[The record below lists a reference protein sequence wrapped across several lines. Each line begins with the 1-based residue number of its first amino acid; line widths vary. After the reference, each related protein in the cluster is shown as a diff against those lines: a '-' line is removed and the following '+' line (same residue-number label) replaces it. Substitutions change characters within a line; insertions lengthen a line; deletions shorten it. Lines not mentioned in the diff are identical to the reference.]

1 MFNTV
6 FIFERIANLRLGNLL
21 CLVFHRRSLESK
33 ESLKSATISIRTNIV
48 RSFLTTLAIII
59 GTAAV
64 IAVIGI
70 GSSANK
76 ALDAQ
81 IDDFGPRT
89 LVVSP
94 GQNRRGTVT
103 KGLIPLDIK
112 DSQALEKNNDHQWM
126 VSPYIT
132 RNRQIKFNNANIN
145 ERIRANLP
153 IHFKVRGYEIEYGR
167 IFTEDENLG
176 RKKVVVLGSDV
187 PKELKTTATKI
198 LNKEVLIAGNSYK
211 VIGVLTEEGS
221 TGWQNPDDELY
232 VPLLTGSQRLFGT
245 KNLDSLNIAIEKDAN
260 VDEVMMTI
268 ERILR
273 SQHDIGPGEDNDFR
287 INDYSQYSD
296 LRKQATGIFTA
307 LIAGIAGISLV
318 VGGIG
323 VMNIMLVSVTERT
336 REIGLRKALG
346 ATYKAI
352 MLQFIIEAVLL
363 CVIGG
368 TVGVILG
375 TSILYLFASF
385 NEWPFAMPISAIVG
399 SITFSAMVGLFFG
412 IWPARKAANLDP
424 ATSLRYE

>member
-1 MFNTV
+1 M
-6 FIFERIANLRLGNLL
+6 
-21 CLVFHRRSLESK
+21 LVR

-48 RSFLTTLAIII
+48 RSFLTALAIII

-76 ALDAQ
+76 ALEAQ

-94 GQNRRGTVT
+94 GQNRRGAVT

-112 DSQALEKNNDHQWM
+112 DAEALQKNNDHNWM
-126 VSPYIT
+126 VSPFIA
-132 RNRQIKFNNANIN
+132 RNRQVKFNNANIN

-153 IHFKVRGYEIEYGR
+153 IHFKVRGYDIEYGR
-167 IFTEDENLG
+167 IFTEEENLG

-187 PKELKTTATKI
+187 PKELKTSPSRI

-211 VIGVLTEEGS
+211 VVGILEEEGS

-245 KNLDSLNIAIEKDAN
+245 KNLDSLNVAIEKTAN

-296 LRKQATGIFTA
+296 LRRQATGIFTA

-368 TVGVILG
+368 VIGVIMG
-375 TSILYLFASF
+375 TSLLYLFASF
-385 NEWPFAMPISAIVG
+385 NEWPFAMPISAMIG

>member
-1 MFNTV
+1 ML
-6 FIFERIANLRLGNLL
+6 I
-21 CLVFHRRSLESK
+21 K

-48 RSFLTTLAIII
+48 RSFLTALAIII

-76 ALDAQ
+76 ALEAQ

-94 GQNRRGTVT
+94 GQNRRGAVT

-112 DSQALEKNNDHQWM
+112 DAEALQKNNDHNWM
-126 VSPYIT
+126 VSPYIA
-132 RNRQIKFNNANIN
+132 RNRQVKFNNANIN

-153 IHFKVRGYEIEYGR
+153 IHFKVRGYDIEYGR
-167 IFTEDENLG
+167 IFTEEENLG

-187 PKELKTTATKI
+187 PKELKTSPNRI

-211 VIGVLTEEGS
+211 VIGILEEEGS

-245 KNLDSLNIAIEKDAN
+245 KNLDSLNVAIEKTAN

-296 LRKQATGIFTA
+296 LRRQATGIFTA

-368 TVGVILG
+368 VIGVIMG

-385 NEWPFAMPISAIVG
+385 NEWPFAMPISAMIG

>member
-1 MFNTV
+1 M
-6 FIFERIANLRLGNLL
+6 
-21 CLVFHRRSLESK
+21 LVK

-48 RSFLTTLAIII
+48 RSFLTALAIII

-76 ALDAQ
+76 ALEAQ

-94 GQNRRGTVT
+94 GQNRRGAVT

-112 DSQALEKNNDHQWM
+112 DAEALQKNNDHNWL
-126 VSPYIT
+126 VSPFIA
-132 RNRQIKFNNANIN
+132 RNKQVKFNNANIN

-153 IHFKVRGYEIEYGR
+153 IHFKVRGYDIEYGR
-167 IFTEDENLG
+167 IFTEEENLG

-187 PKELKTTATKI
+187 PKELKTSPSRI

-211 VIGVLTEEGS
+211 VVGILEEEGS

-245 KNLDSLNIAIEKDAN
+245 KNLDSLNVAIEKNVN

-296 LRKQATGIFTA
+296 LRRQATGIFTA

-368 TVGVILG
+368 IIGVIMG

-385 NEWPFAMPISAIVG
+385 NEWPFAMPVSAIIG
-399 SITFSAMVGLFFG
+399 SISFSAMVGLFFG

>member
-1 MFNTV
+1 M
-6 FIFERIANLRLGNLL
+6 
-21 CLVFHRRSLESK
+21 LVR

-48 RSFLTTLAIII
+48 RSFLTALAIII

-76 ALDAQ
+76 ALEAQ

-94 GQNRRGTVT
+94 GQNRRGAVT

-112 DSQALEKNNDHQWM
+112 DAEALQKNNDHNWM
-126 VSPYIT
+126 VSPYIA
-132 RNRQIKFNNANIN
+132 RNRQVKFNNANIN

-153 IHFKVRGYEIEYGR
+153 IHFKVRGYDIEYGR
-167 IFTEDENLG
+167 IFTIEENLG

-187 PKELKTTATKI
+187 PKELKTSPNRI

-211 VIGVLTEEGS
+211 VIGILKEEGS

-245 KNLDSLNIAIEKDAN
+245 KNLDSLNVAIEKTAN

-296 LRKQATGIFTA
+296 LRRQATGIFTA

-368 TVGVILG
+368 VIGVVMG

-385 NEWPFAMPISAIVG
+385 NAWPFAMPISAIIG
-399 SITFSAMVGLFFG
+399 SISFSAMVGLFFG

>member
-1 MFNTV
+1 MLF
-6 FIFERIANLRLGNLL
+6 
-21 CLVFHRRSLESK
+21 K
-33 ESLKSATISIRTNIV
+33 ESLISAISSIRSNII

-76 ALDAQ
+76 ALEAE

-89 LVVSP
+89 LYVSP
-94 GQNRRGTVT
+94 GQNRRGAVT
-103 KGLIPLDIK
+103 KGFIPLDIK
-112 DSQALEKNNDHQWM
+112 DAYALAKNKDHNWM

-132 RNRQIKFNNANIN
+132 RNRQVKFNNSNIN

-153 IHFKVRGYEIEYGR
+153 IHFKVSGFDIEYGK
-167 IFTEDENLG
+167 IFSEEENLG
-176 RKKVVVLGSDV
+176 RKRVVVLGSSV
-187 PKELKTTATKI
+187 PKELRTSAQRI
-198 LNKEVLIAGNSYK
+198 LNKEILIAGTSYK
-211 VIGVLTEEGS
+211 VIGVLKEEGS

-232 VPLLTGSQRLFGT
+232 IPLLTGAQRLFGT
-245 KNLDSLNIAIEKDAN
+245 ESLDSLSVGISKDAN

-273 SQHDIGPGEDNDFR
+273 AQHDIGPGEDNDFR
-287 INDYSQYSD
+287 ISDYSQFSD
-296 LRKQATGIFTA
+296 LRRQATGIFTA
-307 LIAGIAGISLV
+307 LIAGIAGISLI

-346 ATYKAI
+346 ATHKAI
-352 MLQFIIEAVLL
+352 MLQFIVEAILL
-363 CVIGG
+363 CLIGG
-368 TVGVILG
+368 CIGVFLG

-385 NEWPFAMPISAIVG
+385 NEWPFAMPFSAIVG

-412 IWPARKAANLDP
+412 IWPARKAAKLDP
-424 ATSLRYE
+424 AISLRYE

>member
-1 MFNTV
+1 MLF
-6 FIFERIANLRLGNLL
+6 
-21 CLVFHRRSLESK
+21 K
-33 ESLKSATISIRTNIV
+33 ESLISATSSIRSNIV

-76 ALDAQ
+76 ALEAE

-89 LVVSP
+89 LYVSP
-94 GQNRRGTVT
+94 GQNRRGAVT

-112 DSQALEKNNDHQWM
+112 DAYALAKNKDHDWM

-132 RNRQIKFNNANIN
+132 RNRQVKFNNANIN

-153 IHFKVRGYEIEYGR
+153 IHFKVSGFDIEYGT
-167 IFTEDENLG
+167 IFTEEQNLG
-176 RKKVVVLGSDV
+176 RKRVVVLGSSV
-187 PKELKTTATKI
+187 PKELQTSARQV
-198 LNKEVLIAGNSYK
+198 LNKEILIAGTSYE
-211 VIGVLTEEGS
+211 VIGVLKEEGN

-232 VPLLTGSQRLFGT
+232 IPLLTGAQRLFGT
-245 KNLDSLNIAIEKDAN
+245 ETIDSMSVGISKDAN

-273 SQHDIGPGEDNDFR
+273 SQHDIGPGQDNDFR
-287 INDYSQYSD
+287 ISDYSQFSD
-296 LRKQATGIFTA
+296 LRRQATGIFTA
-307 LIAGIAGISLV
+307 LIAGIAGISLI

-346 ATYKAI
+346 ATHKAI
-352 MLQFIIEAVLL
+352 MLQFIVEAILL
-363 CVIGG
+363 CLIGG
-368 TVGVILG
+368 CIGVFLG
-375 TSILYLFASF
+375 TSILYLFASL
-385 NEWPFAMPISAIVG
+385 NEWPFAMPFSAIIG

-412 IWPARKAANLDP
+412 IWPARKAAKLDP
-424 ATSLRYE
+424 AISLRYE

>member
-1 MFNTV
+1 M
-6 FIFERIANLRLGNLL
+6 
-21 CLVFHRRSLESK
+21 LVR

-48 RSFLTTLAIII
+48 RSFLTALAIII

-76 ALDAQ
+76 ALEAQ

-94 GQNRRGTVT
+94 GQNRRGAVT

-112 DSQALEKNNDHQWM
+112 DAEALQKNNDHNWM
-126 VSPYIT
+126 VSPYIA
-132 RNRQIKFNNANIN
+132 RNRQVKFNNANIN

-153 IHFKVRGYEIEYGR
+153 IHFKVRGYDIEYGR
-167 IFTEDENLG
+167 IFTEEENLG

-187 PKELKTTATKI
+187 PKELKTSPSRI

-211 VIGVLTEEGS
+211 VVGILEEEGS

-245 KNLDSLNIAIEKDAN
+245 KNLDSLNVAIEKTAN

-296 LRKQATGIFTA
+296 LRRQATGIFTA

-346 ATYKAI
+346 ATYKTI

-368 TVGVILG
+368 VIGVIMG
-375 TSILYLFASF
+375 TSVLYLFASF
-385 NEWPFAMPISAIVG
+385 NEWPFAMPISAMIG

>member
-1 MFNTV
+1 MLF
-6 FIFERIANLRLGNLL
+6 
-21 CLVFHRRSLESK
+21 K
-33 ESLKSATISIRTNIV
+33 ESLISAISSIRSNIV

-76 ALDAQ
+76 ALEAE

-89 LVVSP
+89 LYVSP
-94 GQNRRGTVT
+94 GQNRRGAVT
-103 KGLIPLDIK
+103 KGFIPLDIK
-112 DSQALEKNNDHQWM
+112 DAYALAKNKDHNWM

-132 RNRQIKFNNANIN
+132 RNRQVKFNNANIN

-153 IHFKVRGYEIEYGR
+153 IHFKVSGFDIEYGK
-167 IFTEDENLG
+167 IFSEEENLG
-176 RKKVVVLGSDV
+176 RKRVVVLGSSV
-187 PKELKTTATKI
+187 PKELKTSAQRI
-198 LNKEVLIAGNSYK
+198 LNKEILLAGTSYK
-211 VIGVLTEEGS
+211 VIGVLKEEGS

-232 VPLLTGSQRLFGT
+232 IPLLTGAQRLFGT
-245 KNLDSLNIAIEKDAN
+245 ESLDSLSVGISKDAN

-273 SQHDIGPGEDNDFR
+273 AQHDIGPGEDNDFR
-287 INDYSQYSD
+287 ISDYSQFSD
-296 LRKQATGIFTA
+296 LRRQATGIFTA
-307 LIAGIAGISLV
+307 LIAGIAGISLI

-346 ATYKAI
+346 ATHKAI
-352 MLQFIIEAVLL
+352 MLQFIVEAILL
-363 CVIGG
+363 CLIGG
-368 TVGVILG
+368 CIGVFLG

-385 NEWPFAMPISAIVG
+385 NEWPFAMPFSAIIG

-412 IWPARKAANLDP
+412 IWPARKAAKLDP
-424 ATSLRYE
+424 AISLRYE

>member
-1 MFNTV
+1 MLFQ
-6 FIFERIANLRLGNLL
+6 
-21 CLVFHRRSLESK
+21 
-33 ESLKSATISIRTNIV
+33 ESLISAISSIRSNLV

-76 ALDAQ
+76 ALEAE

-89 LVVSP
+89 LYVSP
-94 GQNRRGTVT
+94 GQNRRGAVT

-112 DSQALEKNNDHQWM
+112 DAYALAKNNDHEWM

-132 RNRQIKFNNANIN
+132 RNRQIKYNNANIN

-153 IHFKVRGYEIEYGR
+153 IHFKVSGFDIEYGR
-167 IFTEDENLG
+167 IFSEEENLG
-176 RKKVVVLGSDV
+176 RKRVIVLGSAV
-187 PKELKTTATKI
+187 PKELKTSAQAI
-198 LNKEVLIAGNSYK
+198 LNKEILIAGTSYK
-211 VIGVLTEEGS
+211 VIGVLKEEGS
-221 TGWQNPDDELY
+221 TGWQNPDEELY
-232 VPLLTGSQRLFGT
+232 IPLLTGAQRLFGT
-245 KNLDSLNIAIEKDAN
+245 ENLDSLSVGISKDTN

-273 SQHDIGPGEDNDFR
+273 AQHDIGPGEDNDFR
-287 INDYSQYSD
+287 ISDYSQFSD
-296 LRKQATGIFTA
+296 LRRQATGIFTA
-307 LIAGIAGISLV
+307 LIAGIAGISLI

-346 ATYKAI
+346 ATHKAI
-352 MLQFIIEAVLL
+352 MLQFIVEAILL
-363 CVIGG
+363 CLIGG
-368 TVGVILG
+368 CIGVFLG
-375 TSILYLFASF
+375 TSILYLFASL
-385 NEWPFAMPISAIVG
+385 NDWPFAMPFTAIIG

-412 IWPARKAANLDP
+412 IWPARKAAKLDP
-424 ATSLRYE
+424 AISLRYE

>member
-1 MFNTV
+1 MLF
-6 FIFERIANLRLGNLL
+6 
-21 CLVFHRRSLESK
+21 K
-33 ESLKSATISIRTNIV
+33 ESLTSAISSIRSNIV

-76 ALDAQ
+76 ALDEQ

-89 LVVSP
+89 LTVSP
-94 GQNRRGTVT
+94 GQNRRGAVT

-112 DSQALEKNNDHQWM
+112 DSYALARNKEHDWM
-126 VSPYIT
+126 VSPFIT
-132 RNRQIKFNNANIN
+132 RNRQVKYNNANIN

-153 IHFKVRGYEIEYGR
+153 IHFKVRGYDIEYGR
-167 IFTEDENLG
+167 IFTEEENLA
-176 RKKVVVLGSDV
+176 RKRLVVIGSAV
-187 PKELKTTATKI
+187 PKELQTFPQAI
-198 LNKEVLIAGNSYK
+198 LNQEILIAGTSYK
-211 VIGVLTEEGS
+211 VIGILQEEGN
-221 TGWQNPDDELY
+221 TGWQNPDEELY
-232 VPLLTGSQRLFGT
+232 IPLMTGAQRLFGT
-245 KNLDSLNIAIEKDAN
+245 KSLDSLNIGIAKNAN

-287 INDYSQYSD
+287 ISDYSQYSD
-296 LRKQATGIFTA
+296 LRRQATGIFTA
-307 LIAGIAGISLV
+307 LIAGIAGISLI

-346 ATYKAI
+346 ATHKAI
-352 MLQFIIEAVLL
+352 MLQFVVEATLL
-363 CVIGG
+363 CAIGG
-368 TVGVILG
+368 CVGVFLG

-385 NEWPFAMPISAIVG
+385 NDWPFAMPFSAMFG

-412 IWPARKAANLDP
+412 IWPARKAAKLDP

>member
-1 MFNTV
+1 ML
-6 FIFERIANLRLGNLL
+6 I
-21 CLVFHRRSLESK
+21 K
-33 ESLKSATISIRTNIV
+33 ESLTSATSSIRSNII

-76 ALDAQ
+76 ALDEQ

-89 LVVSP
+89 LTVSP
-94 GQNRRGTVT
+94 GQNRRGAVT

-112 DSQALEKNNDHQWM
+112 DSYALARNKEHNWM

-132 RNRQIKFNNANIN
+132 RNRQVKYNNANIN

-153 IHFKVRGYEIEYGR
+153 IHFKVRGYDIEYGR
-167 IFTEDENLG
+167 IFTEEENLG
-176 RKKVVVLGSDV
+176 RKRVVVIGSAV
-187 PKELKTTATKI
+187 PKELQTIPQKI
-198 LNKEVLIAGNSYK
+198 LNQEILIAGTAYK
-211 VIGVLTEEGS
+211 VIGILQEEGN
-221 TGWQNPDDELY
+221 TGWQNPDEELY
-232 VPLLTGSQRLFGT
+232 IPLMTGAQRLFGT
-245 KNLDSLNIAIEKDAN
+245 KSLDSLNIGIAKDAN

-287 INDYSQYSD
+287 ISDYSQYSD
-296 LRKQATGIFTA
+296 LRRQATGIFTA
-307 LIAGIAGISLV
+307 LIAGIAGISLI

-346 ATYKAI
+346 ATHKAV
-352 MLQFIIEAVLL
+352 MLQFIVEATLL
-363 CVIGG
+363 CAIGG
-368 TVGVILG
+368 CIGVFLG

-385 NEWPFAMPISAIVG
+385 NDWPFAMPFSAMFG

-412 IWPARKAANLDP
+412 IWPARKAAKLDP

>member
-1 MFNTV
+1 MLF
-6 FIFERIANLRLGNLL
+6 
-21 CLVFHRRSLESK
+21 K
-33 ESLKSATISIRTNIV
+33 ESLISAISSIRSNIV

-76 ALDAQ
+76 ALEAE

-89 LVVSP
+89 LYVSP
-94 GQNRRGTVT
+94 GQNRRGAVT
-103 KGLIPLDIK
+103 KGFIPLDIK
-112 DSQALEKNNDHQWM
+112 DAYALAKNKDHNWM

-132 RNRQIKFNNANIN
+132 RNRQVKFNNSNIN

-153 IHFKVRGYEIEYGR
+153 IHFKVSGFDIEYGK
-167 IFTEDENLG
+167 IFSEEENLG
-176 RKKVVVLGSDV
+176 RKRVVVLGASV
-187 PKELKTTATKI
+187 PKELKTSAQRI
-198 LNKEVLIAGNSYK
+198 LNKEILLAGTSYK
-211 VIGVLTEEGS
+211 VIGVLKEEGS

-232 VPLLTGSQRLFGT
+232 IPLLTGAQRLFGT
-245 KNLDSLNIAIEKDAN
+245 ESLDSLSVGISKDAN

-273 SQHDIGPGEDNDFR
+273 AQHDIGPGEDNDFR
-287 INDYSQYSD
+287 ISDYSQFSD
-296 LRKQATGIFTA
+296 LRRQATGIFTA
-307 LIAGIAGISLV
+307 LIAGIAGISLI

-346 ATYKAI
+346 ATHKAI
-352 MLQFIIEAVLL
+352 MLQFIVEAILL
-363 CVIGG
+363 CLIGG
-368 TVGVILG
+368 CIGVFLG

-385 NEWPFAMPISAIVG
+385 NEWPFAMPFSAIVG

-412 IWPARKAANLDP
+412 IWPARKAAKLDP
-424 ATSLRYE
+424 AISLRYE

>member
-1 MFNTV
+1 M
-6 FIFERIANLRLGNLL
+6 LL
-21 CLVFHRRSLESK
+21 K
-33 ESLKSATISIRTNIV
+33 ESLISATSSIRSNMI

-76 ALDAQ
+76 ALEAE

-89 LVVSP
+89 LYVSP
-94 GQNRRGTVT
+94 GQNRRGAVT

-112 DSQALEKNNDHQWM
+112 DAYALARNKEHNWL

-132 RNRQIKFNNANIN
+132 RNRQVKFNNANIN
-145 ERIRANLP
+145 ERVRANLP
-153 IHFKVRGYEIEYGR
+153 IHFKVSGFDIEYGK
-167 IFTEDENLG
+167 IFSEEENLG
-176 RKKVVVLGSDV
+176 RKRVVVLGSAV
-187 PKELKTTATKI
+187 PKELKTSAKRI
-198 LNKEVLIAGNSYK
+198 LNNEILIAGTSYK
-211 VIGVLTEEGS
+211 VIGVLKEEGS

-232 VPLLTGSQRLFGT
+232 IPLLTGSQRLFGT
-245 KNLDSLNIAIEKDAN
+245 ENLDSLSVGISKDAN
-260 VDEVMMTI
+260 VGEVMMTI

-273 SQHDIGPGEDNDFR
+273 AQHDIGPGDDNDFR
-287 INDYSQYSD
+287 ISDYSQFSD
-296 LRKQATGIFTA
+296 LRRQATGIFTA
-307 LIAGIAGISLV
+307 LIAGIAGISLI

-346 ATYKAI
+346 ATHKAI
-352 MLQFIIEAVLL
+352 MLQFIVEAILL

-368 TVGVILG
+368 CVGVFLG
-375 TSILYLFASF
+375 TSILYLFASL
-385 NEWPFAMPISAIVG
+385 NDWPFAMPFSAIIG

-412 IWPARKAANLDP
+412 IWPARKAAKLDP
-424 ATSLRYE
+424 AISLRYE

>member
-1 MFNTV
+1 MLIN
-6 FIFERIANLRLGNLL
+6 
-21 CLVFHRRSLESK
+21 

-59 GTAAV
+59 GTATV

>member
-1 MFNTV
+1 MLF
-6 FIFERIANLRLGNLL
+6 
-21 CLVFHRRSLESK
+21 K
-33 ESLKSATISIRTNIV
+33 ESLISAISSIRSNIV

-76 ALDAQ
+76 ALEAE

-89 LVVSP
+89 LYVSP
-94 GQNRRGTVT
+94 GQNRRGAVT
-103 KGLIPLDIK
+103 KGFIPLDIK
-112 DSQALEKNNDHQWM
+112 DAYALAKNKDHNWM

-132 RNRQIKFNNANIN
+132 RNRQVKFNNSNIN

-153 IHFKVRGYEIEYGR
+153 IHFKVSGFDIEYGK
-167 IFTEDENLG
+167 IFSEEENLG
-176 RKKVVVLGSDV
+176 RKRVVVLGSSV
-187 PKELKTTATKI
+187 PKELRTSAQRI
-198 LNKEVLIAGNSYK
+198 LNKEILIAGTSYK
-211 VIGVLTEEGS
+211 VIGILKEEGS

-232 VPLLTGSQRLFGT
+232 IPLLTGAQRLFGT
-245 KNLDSLNIAIEKDAN
+245 ESLDSLSVGISKDAN

-273 SQHDIGPGEDNDFR
+273 AQHDIGPGEDNDFR
-287 INDYSQYSD
+287 ISDYSQFSD
-296 LRKQATGIFTA
+296 LRRQATGIFTA
-307 LIAGIAGISLV
+307 LIAGIAGISLI

-346 ATYKAI
+346 ATHKAI
-352 MLQFIIEAVLL
+352 MLQFIVEAILL
-363 CVIGG
+363 CLIGG
-368 TVGVILG
+368 CIGVFLG

-385 NEWPFAMPISAIVG
+385 NEWPFAMPFSAIVG

-412 IWPARKAANLDP
+412 IWPARKAAKLDP
-424 ATSLRYE
+424 AISLRYE

>member
-1 MFNTV
+1 MLF
-6 FIFERIANLRLGNLL
+6 
-21 CLVFHRRSLESK
+21 K
-33 ESLKSATISIRTNIV
+33 ESINSAITSIRSNIV

-76 ALDAQ
+76 ALDEQ

-89 LVVSP
+89 LTVSP
-94 GQNRRGTVT
+94 GQNRRGAVT
-103 KGLIPLDIK
+103 KGLVPLDIK
-112 DSQALEKNNDHQWM
+112 DSYALARNKEHDWM
-126 VSPYIT
+126 VSPFIT
-132 RNRQIKFNNANIN
+132 RNRQVKFNNANIN

-153 IHFKVRGYEIEYGR
+153 IHFKVRGYDIEYGR
-167 IFTEDENLG
+167 IFTEEENLG
-176 RKKVVVLGSDV
+176 RKRVVVIGSAV
-187 PKELKTTATKI
+187 PKELQTFPQAI
-198 LNKEVLIAGNSYK
+198 LNQEILIAGTAYK
-211 VIGVLTEEGS
+211 VIGILQEEGN
-221 TGWQNPDDELY
+221 TGWQNPDEELY
-232 VPLLTGSQRLFGT
+232 IPLMTGAQRLFGT
-245 KNLDSLNIAIEKDAN
+245 KSLDSLNIGIAKNAN

-287 INDYSQYSD
+287 ISDYSQYSD
-296 LRKQATGIFTA
+296 LRRQATGIFTA
-307 LIAGIAGISLV
+307 LIAGIAGISLI

-346 ATYKAI
+346 ATHKAI
-352 MLQFIIEAVLL
+352 MLQFVVEATLL
-363 CVIGG
+363 CAIGG
-368 TVGVILG
+368 CVGVFLG

-385 NEWPFAMPISAIVG
+385 NDWPFAMPFSAMFG
-399 SITFSAMVGLFFG
+399 SITFSAIVGLFFG
-412 IWPARKAANLDP
+412 IWPARKAAKLDP

>member
-1 MFNTV
+1 M
-6 FIFERIANLRLGNLL
+6 
-21 CLVFHRRSLESK
+21 LVR

-48 RSFLTTLAIII
+48 RSFLTALAIII

-76 ALDAQ
+76 ALEAQ

-94 GQNRRGTVT
+94 GQNRRGAVT

-112 DSQALEKNNDHQWM
+112 DAEALQKNNEHNWM
-126 VSPYIT
+126 VSPYIA
-132 RNRQIKFNNANIN
+132 RNRQVKFNNANIN

-153 IHFKVRGYEIEYGR
+153 IHFKVRGYDIEYGR
-167 IFTEDENLG
+167 IFTEEENLG

-187 PKELKTTATKI
+187 PKELKTSPNRI

-211 VIGVLTEEGS
+211 VIGILEEEGS

-245 KNLDSLNIAIEKDAN
+245 KNLDSLNVAIEKTAN
-260 VDEVMMTI
+260 VDEIMMTI

-296 LRKQATGIFTA
+296 LRRQATGIFTA

-368 TVGVILG
+368 VIGVIMG

-385 NEWPFAMPISAIVG
+385 NEWPFAMPISAMIG

>member
-1 MFNTV
+1 MLF
-6 FIFERIANLRLGNLL
+6 
-21 CLVFHRRSLESK
+21 K
-33 ESLKSATISIRTNIV
+33 ESLTSAISSIRSNIV

-76 ALDAQ
+76 ALDEQ

-89 LVVSP
+89 LTVSP
-94 GQNRRGTVT
+94 GQNRRGAVT

-112 DSQALEKNNDHQWM
+112 DSYALARNKEHDWM

-132 RNRQIKFNNANIN
+132 RNRQVKYNNANIN

-153 IHFKVRGYEIEYGR
+153 IHFKVRGYDIEYGR
-167 IFTEDENLG
+167 IFTEEENLG
-176 RKKVVVLGSDV
+176 RKRVVVIGSAV
-187 PKELKTTATKI
+187 PKELQTFPQAI
-198 LNKEVLIAGNSYK
+198 LNQDIFIAGTAYK
-211 VIGVLTEEGS
+211 VIGILQEEGN
-221 TGWQNPDDELY
+221 TGWQNPDEELY
-232 VPLLTGSQRLFGT
+232 IPLMTGAQRLFGT
-245 KNLDSLNIAIEKDAN
+245 KSLDSLNIGIAKDAN

-287 INDYSQYSD
+287 ISDYSQYSD
-296 LRKQATGIFTA
+296 LRRQATGIFTA
-307 LIAGIAGISLV
+307 LIAGIAGISLI

-346 ATYKAI
+346 ATHKAV
-352 MLQFIIEAVLL
+352 MLQFIVEATLL
-363 CVIGG
+363 CAIGG
-368 TVGVILG
+368 CIGVFLG

-385 NEWPFAMPISAIVG
+385 NDWPFAMPFSAMFG

-412 IWPARKAANLDP
+412 IWPARKAAKLDP

>member
-1 MFNTV
+1 ML
-6 FIFERIANLRLGNLL
+6 I
-21 CLVFHRRSLESK
+21 K

-48 RSFLTTLAIII
+48 RSFLTALAIII

-76 ALDAQ
+76 ALEAQ

-94 GQNRRGTVT
+94 GQNRRGAVT

-112 DSQALEKNNDHQWM
+112 DAEALQKNNYHNWL
-126 VSPYIT
+126 VSPFIA
-132 RNRQIKFNNANIN
+132 RNKQVKFNNANIN

-153 IHFKVRGYEIEYGR
+153 IHFKVRGYDIEYGR
-167 IFTEDENLG
+167 IFTEEENLG

-187 PKELKTTATKI
+187 PKELKTSPSRI

-211 VIGVLTEEGS
+211 VVGILEEEGS

-245 KNLDSLNIAIEKDAN
+245 KNLDSLNVAIEKNAN

-273 SQHDIGPGEDNDFR
+273 SQHDIAPGEDNDFR

-296 LRKQATGIFTA
+296 LRRQATGIFTA

-368 TVGVILG
+368 IIGVIMG

-385 NEWPFAMPISAIVG
+385 NEWPFAMPVSAMIG
-399 SITFSAMVGLFFG
+399 SISFSAMVGLFFG